1 MSTFTGG
8 DRVPGRCVKLPR
20 GARSHNQRHCRK
32 GETWRAGYDREVR
45 ATRKSLKAIE
55 GTIEASVSN
64 HRIRRQCEDSEVA
77 AAINACMSSFIASVR
92 EHMATKEHLGI
103 EDYPSESTL
112 RMIQRKSQMGTQCVL
127 RALSHCG
134 GDQDQ
139 VRVLV
144 DQYIQDQL
152 NVNSMIPEMT
162 KGIIEKRAE
171 KMNTL
176 QDWVNTYRS
185 GMGTGRS
192 SLGSTYLNLKLID

>member
-1 MSTFTGG
+1 MSTN
-8 DRVPGRCVKLPR
+8 RVPGSCVKLPR
-20 GARSHNQRHCRK
+20 GSRSHNQRHCRK

-55 GTIEASVSN
+55 GGVQASVKS
-64 HRIRRQCEDSEVA
+64 HRIARQCENSEVA
-77 AAINACMSSFIASVR
+77 AAINSCMSNFIESVR
-92 EHMATKEHLGI
+92 EHMATKEHLGL
-103 EDYPSESTL
+103 ETYPSESTL
-112 RMIQRKSQMGTQCVL
+112 HMIQRKSQIGTQCVL

-134 GDQDQ
+134 GDKDQ

-144 DQYIQDQL
+144 DQYIQEQL

-171 KMNTL
+171 KINTL

-185 GMGTGRS
+185 GLGSSSSS
-192 SLGSTYLNLKLID
+192 SLGLKSLI